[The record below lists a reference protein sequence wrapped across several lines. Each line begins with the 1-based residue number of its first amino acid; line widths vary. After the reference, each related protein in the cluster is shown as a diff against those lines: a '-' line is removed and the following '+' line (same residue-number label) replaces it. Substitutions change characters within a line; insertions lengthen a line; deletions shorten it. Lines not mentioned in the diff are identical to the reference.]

1 MIDQRPRCPADAVQ
15 WHISADNR
23 NHALAVFQSLVAGCR
38 FSVMIHRK
46 LAGFRETLRPD
57 SIGGERILWSEL
69 IEWRFLIVRRPGA
82 DTVMLVEE
90 NKGDV
95 SVTLAANDLEAARQ
109 TISDLSKALVLVPIG
124 SDPALPIDFW
134 YYGPEGPMTT
144 TRKIELVSWDEI
156 ASNYCA
162 ETRAG
167 LTSLVEEFKPAKNGG
182 RLLLWHGEPGTGKTY
197 AIRALAWAWRE
208 WCRFECVADPERVF
222 ESGNYLMEVLMR
234 PDDYEEKDGKWR
246 VLIVEDSGE
255 MIAIDAKSRV
265 GQGLSRL
272 LNVSDGILGQ
282 GTRIMILITTNE
294 DLGKLNPAIMRPGR
308 CASEIEFRG
317 FNPEEA
323 NRWLL
328 SNGCKQ
334 RVAGAHTISELY
346 AMLNGGKR
354 HSESEKIG
362 FRPIVAAGASLL

>member
-1 MIDQRPRCPADAVQ
+1 MIDERSEHPADTVQ

-38 FSVMIHRK
+38 FGVLIHCK
-46 LAGFRETLRPD
+46 LTGFRERLRPD
-57 SIGGERILWSEL
+57 SISGERVLWSEL
-69 IEWRFLIVRRPGA
+69 IEWRYLIVRRPDAGV
-82 DTVMLVEE
+82 VMMVEE
-90 NKGDV
+90 NEGDV
-95 SVTLAANDLEAARQ
+95 TMTVAANDLEAARQ
-109 TISDLSKALVLVPIG
+109 AISDVSKTISLVPIG
-124 SDPALPIDFW
+124 SDPSLPMDFW
-134 YYGPEGPMTT
+134 YYGREGPMTA
-144 TRKIELVSWDEI
+144 TRKIELVSWDTI
-156 ASNYCA
+156 ASNYCVD
-162 ETRAG
+162 TRAG
-167 LTSLVEEFKPAKNGG
+167 LSSLVEGFKPAGNGG

-208 WCRFECVADPERVF
+208 WCRFECVTDPERVF

-317 FNPEEA
+317 FTPEEA

-354 HSESEKIG
+354 HSESEQIG
-362 FRPIVAAGASLL
+362 FRPLVAAEARLL